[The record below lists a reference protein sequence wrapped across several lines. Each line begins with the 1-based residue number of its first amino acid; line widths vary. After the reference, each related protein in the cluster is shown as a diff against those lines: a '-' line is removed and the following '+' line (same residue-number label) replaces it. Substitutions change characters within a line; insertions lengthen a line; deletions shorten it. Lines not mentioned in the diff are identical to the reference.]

1 MIGVGGEGGGE
12 VRTEVGDCV
21 GHGALEG
28 DREGA
33 GGEVHLGLA
42 VRLLE
47 FNRSASVGQYLTRDM
62 LFVRHR
68 INNDRFVSI

>member
-33 GGEVHLGLA
+33 GGK
-42 VRLLE
+42 
-47 FNRSASVGQYLTRDM
+47 LT
-62 LFVRHR
+62 
-68 INNDRFVSI
+68 